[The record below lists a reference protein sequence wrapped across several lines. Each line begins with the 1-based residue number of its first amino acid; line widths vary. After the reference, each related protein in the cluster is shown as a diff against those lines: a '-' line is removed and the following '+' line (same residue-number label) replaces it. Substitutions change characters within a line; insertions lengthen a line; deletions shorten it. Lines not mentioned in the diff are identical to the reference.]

1 MATPLGHVLAGYAIY
16 GFARAPKAGEHPG
29 LAVLGVIMA
38 AAPDLDLIPGLLVGQ
53 PALYHGGISHS
64 LGFALL
70 ISLGVAGISKMR
82 GKVFLPVFV
91 VGLLAYSSHLLLD
104 WLGPDGRPPFGIPV
118 FWPISNETFISPVP
132 VPVLPGVRH
141 AGVTEASIS
150 EWIQGIL
157 SLHNVAAVVVE
168 AALIAP
174 FIFLAYWPEKALGHP
189 AIQRNTGRGNTAC
202 AESAVR

>member
-16 GFARAPKAGEHPG
+16 GFARAPKAGEQPG
-29 LAVLGVIMA
+29 LAVLGIIMA
-38 AAPDLDLIPGLLVGQ
+38 VAPDLDLIPGLVMGQ

-70 ISLGVAGISKMR
+70 ISLGVAGIFKMR

-91 VGLLAYSSHLLLD
+91 VGFLAYSSHLLLD

-132 VPVLPGVRH
+132 ALPGVRH

-157 SLHNVAAVVVE
+157 SLHNVAAVLIE
-168 AALIAP
+168 AALITP
-174 FIFLAYWPEKALGHP
+174 FIFLAYWLKRRWGIRPYRE
-189 AIQRNTGRGNTAC
+189 IQEGETQRVRNLR
-202 AESAVR
+202 